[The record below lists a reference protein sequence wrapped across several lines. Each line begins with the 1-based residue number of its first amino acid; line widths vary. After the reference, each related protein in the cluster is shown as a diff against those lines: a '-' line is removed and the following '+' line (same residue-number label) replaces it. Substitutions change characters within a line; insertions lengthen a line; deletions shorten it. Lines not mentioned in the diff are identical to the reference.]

1 MILSLVLAMTDE
13 LGNIIMSIK
22 KISTVK
28 TLHGNIKLPLFMP
41 DATRGFIKMCN
52 NSELLSS
59 GIAALVVNTFH
70 LYLQPGIKIIKKA
83 GGIHNFM
90 NWDRPLLSD
99 SGGFQIFSLIHKSK
113 SLGKIDDNGA
123 VFKSPIDG
131 SRHEIT
137 PEKSIQIQFDL
148 GTDFI
153 VCLDDCPPYGFDEK
167 SINLSVERTINWAQR
182 CYQEYIRQVKKR
194 KMPES
199 HRPKLIAVIQ
209 GGLSRDLRKKCL
221 DGLLEVSDKKFL
233 GESFSFAGY
242 GFGARP
248 IDEQGNFLFDIL
260 DYTAKIIPDD
270 KIKFALGIG
279 TPADIYRCHKMGWN
293 MFDCVIP
300 TREGRHGKLYQFKN
314 QKDIKSVNF
323 YKEINIKKSVFSNNF
338 EKINKYSKL
347 LELNNNSLAYLQH
360 LFKVNEGLGQKWA
373 SLNNLEFYASLMK
386 KISK

>member
-1 MILSLVLAMTDE
+1 MMVE
-13 LGNIIMSIK
+13 LDNIIMSIIK
-22 KISTVK
+22 KINTIK
-28 TLHGNIKLPLFMP
+28 TPHGEIKMPIFMP

-52 NSELLSS
+52 SSELLAT
-59 GIAALVVNTFH
+59 GISALVVNTFH

-83 GGIHNFM
+83 GGLHSFM
-90 NWDRPLLSD
+90 NWQRPLLSD

-113 SLGKIDDNGA
+113 SMGKIDDNGA

-153 VCLDDCPPYGFDEK
+153 VCLDDCPPHDFDEK
-167 SINLSVERTINWAQR
+167 VINLSVERTIRWAQR
-182 CYQEYIRQVKKR
+182 CYQEYIRQIKKR
-194 KMPES
+194 KIKEAQ
-199 HRPKLIAVIQ
+199 RPKLIAVVQ
-209 GGLSRDLRKKCL
+209 GGLSRELRKKCL
-221 DGLLEVSDKKFL
+221 DGLLEISDKKFL
-233 GESFSFAGY
+233 GESFSLAGY

-248 IDEQGNFLFDIL
+248 IDEEGNFLFDIL

-270 KIKFALGIG
+270 KIKFALGVG
-279 TPADIYRCHKMGWN
+279 TPADIYRCYQMGWN

-314 QKDIKSVNF
+314 QNELKSVNF
-323 YKEINIKKSVFSNNF
+323 YKEMNVKKSIFSDNF
-338 EKINKYSKL
+338 KNINSTSKI
-347 LELNNNSLAYLQH
+347 LELNNNSLAYLHH

-373 SLNNLEFYASLMK
+373 SLNNLEFYASLMD

>member
-1 MILSLVLAMTDE
+1 MVG
-13 LGNIIMSIK
+13 LGSYKFMKKNIIN
-22 KISTVK
+22 TP
-28 TLHGNIKLPLFMP
+28 HGELKLPLFMP

-52 NSELLSS
+52 NSEIISA
-59 GIAALVVNTFH
+59 GISALVVNTFH
-70 LYLQPGIKIIKKA
+70 LYLQPSLKIIKKA
-83 GGIHNFM
+83 GGIHSFM
-90 NWDRPLLSD
+90 NWNKPLLSD
-99 SGGFQIFSLIHKSK
+99 SGGFQIFSLIHRSEKM
-113 SLGKIDDNGA
+113 GKITDESA

-131 SRHEIT
+131 SRHEIS

-148 GTDFI
+148 GTDLI

-167 SINLSVERTINWAQR
+167 KIKISVERTILWAKR
-182 CYQEYIRQVKKR
+182 CYQEYVRQIKKR
-194 KMPES
+194 KLNKDAA
-199 HRPKLIAVIQ
+199 PKLIAVIQ
-209 GGLSRDLRKKCL
+209 GGISKDLRKKCL
-221 DGLLEVSDKKFL
+221 DLLMDISDSKFL
-233 GESFSFAGY
+233 GEKFSFTGY

-248 IDEQGNFLFDIL
+248 VDEDGNFLFDIL

-279 TPADIYRCHKMGWN
+279 SPSDIYRCHKMGWN

-314 QKDIKSVNF
+314 NQKDINSAAF
-323 YKEINIKKSVFSNNF
+323 YKEINIKRSIFSNNF
-338 EKINKYSKL
+338 KKINLESKL
-347 LELNNNSLAYLQH
+347 PELNSNSLAYLQH